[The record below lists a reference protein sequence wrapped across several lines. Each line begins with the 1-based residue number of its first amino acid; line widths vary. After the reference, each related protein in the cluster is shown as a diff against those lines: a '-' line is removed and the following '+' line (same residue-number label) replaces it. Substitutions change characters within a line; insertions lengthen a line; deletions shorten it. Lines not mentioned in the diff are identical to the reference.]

1 MAGKFT
7 SLAMSLVRQHGP
19 RLFREMTKSSSAP
32 SQRPAPRAP
41 SRSAPTGNRARR
53 IDYSPALDGAA
64 DPGEIVWTWVE
75 FEEDAGQGKDRPVLV
90 VGREGATVLGLMLS
104 SQGHRRDDSN
114 WVSIGTGDWDREHR
128 ESFVRLDRILDI
140 PENGIRREGAILP
153 RGQFDRVADVLR
165 RSYNW
170 Q

>member
-1 MAGKFT
+1 
-7 SLAMSLVRQHGP
+7 MSLVRQHGP
-19 RLFREMTKSSSAP
+19 RLLRELSKSTSAP
-32 SQRPAPRAP
+32 GPTNRPAHADRPGPSAP
-41 SRSAPTGNRARR
+41 SRSNPTGDRARR

-90 VGREGATVLGLMLS
+90 VGRDGATLLGLMLS
-104 SQGHRRDDSN
+104 SQGRRRVDTN
-114 WVSIGTGDWDREHR
+114 WVSIGSGDWDRERR
-128 ESFVRLDRILDI
+128 ESFVRLDRILDV
-140 PENGIRREGAILP
+140 PESGIRREGAILP